1 MSKTRKSHSK
11 KQKRVKRRGTFK
23 RSKIPPRRKDIVKG
37 GSYGASAFPAS
48 INAQSRF
55 YAEDPNRFGMSVSNQ
70 PDMVRGLNPALKGGK
85 SHRKSRR
92 HGHQKGGGFQQSY
105 LNSVS
110 SMSQLASAGVINHP
124 PMLTDAIGVSAFGT
138 GIMSGPQV
146 YTLTNTNPP
155 LA

>member
-1 MSKTRKSHSK
+1 MSKTRKSHAK

-23 RSKIPPRRKDIVKG
+23 RSKTPPRRNDIVKG
-37 GSYGASAFPAS
+37 GSYGAAAFPAS
-48 INAQSRF
+48 INSQSTL
-55 YAEDPNRFGMSVSNQ
+55 YTEDPSRFGMSVSNQ
-70 PDMVRGLNPALKGGK
+70 PDIIRGLNPALKGGK
-85 SHRKSRR
+85 KLRKSRGSR
-92 HGHQKGGGFQQSY
+92 HQKGGSFQQSY

-110 SMSQLASAGVINHP
+110 SMAQLASAGVINHP
-124 PMLTDAIGVSAFGT
+124 PMLTDAIGVSAFGA